1 MKARY
6 VQRGDAIDY
15 TPMEDVAAGDV
26 VVLSGKLVGVAK
38 LDIKAGELGA
48 LALVGVYEF
57 AKAEGIA
64 FAAGMEVG
72 WKHGGR
78 VEPDQRRG
86 RGCRRFRLRQ
96 DRPRHRPH
104 GGDGQVRSRP
114 SLPGPWLMI
123 RTGIDAL
130 RSAQLDFLVSDATYR
145 RGAEARSVK
154 AVLGRTVF
162 RSMNEYGAWVR
173 TETRDFIIPA
183 GQLDLE
189 PHAGD
194 EIVFDG
200 GVYEVLAPYNEPVWR
215 WSDPYRKAIRVHTKY
230 TGDEA

>member
-1 MKARY
+1 
-6 VQRGDAIDY
+6 
-15 TPMEDVAAGDV
+15 
-26 VVLSGKLVGVAK
+26 
-38 LDIKAGELGA
+38 
-48 LALVGVYEF
+48 
-57 AKAEGIA
+57 
-64 FAAGMEVG
+64 
-72 WKHGGR
+72 
-78 VEPDQRRG
+78 
-86 RGCRRFRLRQ
+86 
-96 DRPRHRPH
+96 
-104 GGDGQVRSRP
+104 
-114 SLPGPWLMI
+114 MI

-145 RGAEARSVK
+145 RGAEAGGVK
-154 AVLGRTVF
+154 AVLGRPVF
-162 RSMNEYGAWVR
+162 RFMNEYGAWVR